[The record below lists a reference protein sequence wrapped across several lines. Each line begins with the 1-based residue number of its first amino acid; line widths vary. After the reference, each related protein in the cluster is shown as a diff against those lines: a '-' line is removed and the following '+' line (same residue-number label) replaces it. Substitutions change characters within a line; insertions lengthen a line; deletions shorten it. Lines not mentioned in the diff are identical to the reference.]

1 MAAEKK
7 SSPRVVS
14 VPSTA
19 KRGVDREAS
28 GSGNRNPGA
37 KSRNGPRTPPKVY
50 KAMPNFLIPNL
61 TGIKP
66 YVYYSMANLLCREAD
81 VYESLKSEWDDLPY
95 AATHLP

>member
-1 MAAEKK
+1 MIE
-7 SSPRVVS
+7 RLLGVVI
-14 VPSTA
+14 
-19 KRGVDREAS
+19 K
-28 GSGNRNPGA
+28 NPGA

-81 VYESLKSEWDDLPY
+81 VYESLSLSEQVKK
-95 AATHLP
+95 